1 MRGLALV
8 LALALAGPASAEIL
22 ALRTLPAGTIVG
34 ADDIDPGEGTLLVE
48 VEAVLGLQTRSI
60 IYAGRPIAP
69 AQLAPPRLVERN
81 QIVTLAYESGALSI
95 RTEGRALAAGAAGEV
110 IRVMNLASRSTVL
123 ATIRADGLLTVT
135 AN

>member
-22 ALRTLPAGTIVG
+22 ALRTLPAGSIIDAG
-34 ADDIDPGEGTLLVE
+34 DIDPGEGTLLAE
-48 VEAVLGLQTRSI
+48 VEAILGQQTRTI
-60 IYAGRPIAP
+60 IYAGRAISP

-81 QIVTLAYESGALSI
+81 QIVTLAYDAGSLSI

-110 IRVMNLASRSTVL
+110 IRVMNVASRSTVL
-123 ATIRADGLLTVT
+123 ATIRADGVLTVN